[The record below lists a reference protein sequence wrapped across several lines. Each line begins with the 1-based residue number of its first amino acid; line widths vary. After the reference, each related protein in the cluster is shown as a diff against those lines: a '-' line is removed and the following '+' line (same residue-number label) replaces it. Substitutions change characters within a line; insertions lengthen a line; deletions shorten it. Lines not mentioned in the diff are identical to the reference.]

1 MMTQY
6 NKFTSVFK
14 HNVLQE
20 YRHGIYGCEFRS
32 LAKRFKIKGGH
43 KLIMSWYARWNGTVE
58 SLEPK
63 WAGDRPRT
71 MTKDQV
77 TDYILNFVDEMNMLY
92 KPVNYKMIK
101 ECIESSFNR
110 QFPLKTTQRYGKQDC
125 GIKNKT
131 AKELTTRDSKYS
143 SFISNGFG
151 HCLSMTFF

>member
-20 YRHGIYGCEFRS
+20 YRQGIYGFRS
-32 LAKRFKIKGGH
+32 LAKRFKIKDGH
-43 KLIMSWYARWNGTVE
+43 KLKMSWYARWNGTVE

-63 WAGDRPRT
+63 WAGGRPRT

-77 TDYILNFVDEMNMLY
+77 ADYILNFVDEMNMLY

-101 ECIESSFNR
+101 ERIESSLNR
-110 QFPLKTTQRYGKQDC
+110 QFPLKTIQRYGRQDC
-125 GIKNKT
+125 DIKIKQ
-131 AKELTTRDSKYS
+131 LRS
-143 SFISNGFG
+143 
-151 HCLSMTFF
+151 